1 VFVRSG
7 STWTEQQTLLP
18 ALGASGAVAI
28 DGNTALVGGFD
39 VVHVYTRSGTVW
51 TQQTTLAPPD
61 RGAGA
66 VSFDFGSSG
75 PRSIA
80 LEGNT
85 AIIGAARAP
94 VGSNAEQGA
103 LYVFTRSGVAWTPQ
117 AKIVRSAG
125 AAFAR
130 LGSDVALSG
139 TTLIASGGSRG
150 AYVFEGAGATWAE
163 QPALELPPSPPTCG
177 VCPSVRT
184 LVGGLAIDGNTAV
197 VLGAPGEGGTLP
209 NAAYSFKRVGT
220 SWFLHEQLVASD
232 AEVQSGIGVAGNT
245 VIAGAPHFGSR
256 FEDTFLVGP
265 GAAYVFALS
274 DTLPNQPPGAP
285 TLTAS
290 ASGSIV
296 NLSWT
301 PATGPSAV
309 SFIVE
314 AGSAPGLSN
323 VFNGNVGNTTQLS
336 APAPPGT
343 YYVRVRGVNAFG
355 TGAASIERVVA
366 VGGVPG
372 TPTVTSALESGG
384 ILNVAWLEGSGN
396 DVASA

>member
-1 VFVRSG
+1 
-7 STWTEQQTLLP
+7 
-18 ALGASGAVAI
+18 
-28 DGNTALVGGFD
+28 
-39 VVHVYTRSGTVW
+39 
-51 TQQTTLAPPD
+51 
-61 RGAGA
+61 
-66 VSFDFGSSG
+66 
-75 PRSIA
+75 
-80 LEGNT
+80 
-85 AIIGAARAP
+85 
-94 VGSNAEQGA
+94 
-103 LYVFTRSGVAWTPQ
+103 
-117 AKIVRSAG
+117 
-125 AAFAR
+125 
-130 LGSDVALSG
+130 
-139 TTLIASGGSRG
+139 
-150 AYVFEGAGATWAE
+150 
-163 QPALELPPSPPTCG
+163 
-177 VCPSVRT
+177 
-184 LVGGLAIDGNTAV
+184 VGGLAIDGNTAV

-384 ILNVAWLEGSGN
+384 ILNVAWLAGSGN
-396 DVASA
+396 AATSHRLDFYSGSTLVASMTVGAATTAAIPVPPGTRGNYGVRVTALNGAAASPASALFAFTLGTPCTAPASPSISGGVVGGTASVTWTPVAGATAYVLSAGTTQGGTQYMAPTQMGTNTGASASGLSAGFTAWVRVVAVNACGQQSAPADFLVR